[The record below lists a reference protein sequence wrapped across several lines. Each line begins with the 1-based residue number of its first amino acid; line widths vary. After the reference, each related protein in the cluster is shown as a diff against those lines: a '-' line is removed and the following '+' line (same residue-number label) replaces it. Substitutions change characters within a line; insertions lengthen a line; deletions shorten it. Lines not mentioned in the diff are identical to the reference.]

1 MEQKNEQRQE
11 QFAQNQYSGYAGSP
25 EQPFHSY
32 NYQQDEEQY
41 AFYQRRYRPVGGFEQ
56 SYGQQQ
62 VLAPALSFNG
72 TAVAAILCYSLGWFT
87 GLLFFL
93 FAGQNRFVRFH
104 ALQSLVFF
112 GAVNVLDFAFMRLEV
127 FRWLHIPSIAGF
139 ALLFFLLMNI
149 IAFVGWIVA
158 MIQAARGR
166 YYKLPFVG
174 DSVASFINR
183 GATLN

>member
-11 QFAQNQYSGYAGSP
+11 QFAQEQYSGYAGSP
-25 EQPFHSY
+25 EQPSHSY
-32 NYQQDEEQY
+32 DYQQDEQQY
-41 AFYQRRYRPVGGFEQ
+41 TFYQRRYRPEMGFEQ
-56 SYGQQQ
+56 AYSQQQ
-62 VLAPALSFNG
+62 VLAPAISLNG

-104 ALQSLVFF
+104 ALQSLIFF
-112 GAVNVLDFAFMRLEV
+112 GGVNVLDFAFFRLEA
-127 FRWLHIPSIAGF
+127 FRWIHIPYVTGF
-139 ALLFFLLMNI
+139 AVLFFLLMNI
-149 IAFVGWIVA
+149 IAFIGWIVA

-174 DSVASFINR
+174 NVVASFINHP
-183 GATLN
+183 AILN